1 MLQIIKNQLAMKE
14 IETQMAE
21 LSLHGMSRAWMA
33 LLETRKH
40 HELSLS
46 EGLKLLLQNEYQ
58 SRKNNR
64 FERLKKNAGFRYQA
78 TIEEI
83 YIDAARGVDKEMLA
97 TLATGAYM
105 ENGESVL
112 ITGASGCGKSF
123 LASALGQQA
132 CMQGKKVAYYNLQK
146 LLMRTKMARLEG
158 SIHKMFT
165 KLSKT
170 DLLIIDDFG
179 LTRLDQQQ
187 RMDIMEIIEDRHARN
202 SLIITSQLPVVNWYD
217 IIGDDTIADAIL
229 DRLVHTAYRIELNGE
244 SLRKKR

>member
-1 MLQIIKNQLAMKE
+1 MEQIQ
-14 IETQMAE
+14 TQMTE
-21 LSLHGMSRAWMA
+21 LSLHGMSRAWTA

-46 EGLKLLLQNEYQ
+46 EGLKLLLQNEQQ

-78 TIEEI
+78 SIEEV
-83 YIDAARGVDKEMLA
+83 YVDASRGVGKELMA
-97 TLATGAYM
+97 TLATGGYI

-132 CMQGKKVAYYNLQK
+132 CLQGKKVAYFNMQK
-146 LLMRTKMARLEG
+146 LLMRTKMARIEG
-158 SIHKMFT
+158 TIHKFFAR
-165 KLSKT
+165 LAKT
-170 DLLIIDDFG
+170 ELLVIDDFG

-202 SLIITSQLPVVNWYD
+202 SLIITGQLPVADWYEV
-217 IIGDDTIADAIL
+217 IGDETIADAIL
-229 DRLVHTAYRIELNGE
+229 DRLVHTSYRIELDGD

>member
-1 MLQIIKNQLAMKE
+1 MKE

-170 DLLIIDDFG
+170 WKFKKK
-179 LTRLDQQQ
+179 T
-187 RMDIMEIIEDRHARN
+187 
-202 SLIITSQLPVVNWYD
+202 V
-217 IIGDDTIADAIL
+217 IL
-229 DRLVHTAYRIELNGE
+229 SVYHVL
-244 SLRKKR
+244 

>member
-1 MLQIIKNQLAMKE
+1 MKE

-97 TLATGAYM
+97 TLATGVYI
-105 ENGESVL
+105 ENGDSVL

-132 CMQGKKVAYYNLQK
+132 CLQGKKVAYFNLQK
-146 LLMRTKMARLEG
+146 LLMKTKTARIEG
-158 SIHKMFT
+158 TIHRMFT

-179 LTRLDQQQ
+179 LTRLEQQQ

-202 SLIITSQLPVVNWYD
+202 SLRSEE
-217 IIGDDTIADAIL
+217 
-229 DRLVHTAYRIELNGE
+229 RR
-244 SLRKKR
+244 